1 MSKTIEFNETGEW
14 TMDDAI
20 ELSFMESREQA
31 EAEAE
36 ERSLKRVRELI
47 ENPEYREQA
56 IKVSKEEL
64 ARQSKILEQG
74 RIPTVYDDDYVDDD
88 DYDDDDYY
96 DDDEEDCYP
105 SLDDSVSCYDDE

>member
-20 ELSFMESREQA
+20 ELSFMEAREQA
-31 EAEAE
+31 ESEAE

-56 IKVSKEEL
+56 IKVSKEVL
-64 ARQSKILEQG
+64 DRQSKMLEQG
-74 RIPTVYDDDYVDDD
+74 RNPAGYYDD

>member
-1 MSKTIEFNETGEW
+1 MIDDIE
-14 TMDDAI
+14 DAI
-20 ELSFMESREQA
+20 TLSMQEASMMA
-31 EAEAE
+31 EIEAQ
-36 ERSLKRVRELI
+36 ERYLKRARELI

-88 DYDDDDYY
+88 DYDDDD
-96 DDDEEDCYP
+96 EDCYP